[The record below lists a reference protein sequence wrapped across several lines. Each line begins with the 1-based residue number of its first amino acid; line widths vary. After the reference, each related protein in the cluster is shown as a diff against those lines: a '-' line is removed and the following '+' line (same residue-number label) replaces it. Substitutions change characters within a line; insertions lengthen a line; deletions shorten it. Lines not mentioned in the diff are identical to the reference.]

1 MSEFR
6 IKTEIPRLDVAL
18 NHKTVVGCVGSC
30 FAQEIGTRMRE
41 GGFEVGVNPHGILFN
56 PISILHYFQMLS
68 GVRTAR
74 MLKSEKGWLSLDHHG
89 MLASD
94 SEAELSEK
102 ITVLNNVAN
111 GIFARTDVFLITL
124 GTAHVWQWND
134 DSTVVAN
141 CHKIPA
147 NHFTRRLASIE
158 EIVKALQDCMDLFP
172 TARFVF
178 TVSPIRYTRDTLVG
192 SNRSKA
198 RLLEAVHTVVESS
211 SKAFYFPA
219 YEIVVDELRDYRFYK
234 DDMVHPTDLA
244 VEYVYQQFLSSVG
257 DTQTLG
263 VASDIRRLSRAM
275 HHRGLTSL
283 TSAAE
288 AQEKAKLEIAR
299 KIEEERS
306 KR

>member
-6 IKTEIPRLDVAL
+6 IKTEVPRLDVAL

-30 FAQEIGTRMRE
+30 FAQEIGMRLRE
-41 GGFEVGVNPHGILFN
+41 SGFEVGVNPHGILFN
-56 PISILHYFQMLS
+56 PISILHYFEILS

-74 MLKSEKGWLSLDHHG
+74 MLKSDKGWVSLDHHG

-102 ITVLNNVAN
+102 IAVLNNVAN
-111 GIFARTDVFLITL
+111 GLFARADVFLITL

-134 DSTVVAN
+134 DGTVVAN

-147 NHFTRRLASIE
+147 NRFTRRLASIE
-158 EIVKALQDCMDLFP
+158 EIASTLKGCMDLFP
-172 TARFVF
+172 NAKFVF

-198 RLLEAVHTVVESS
+198 RLLEAVHAVVESS
-211 SKAFYFPA
+211 SQAYYFPA

-244 VEYVYQQFLSSVG
+244 VEYVYQQFLSAVG
-257 DTQTLG
+257 DAQTLW

-288 AQEKAKLEIAR
+288 AQEKAKSEIER

>member
-1 MSEFR
+1 MDEFR
-6 IKTEIPRLDVAL
+6 IKTEIPSIDVAL

-30 FAQEIGTRMRE
+30 FAQEIGTRLRDS
-41 GGFEVGVNPHGILFN
+41 GFEAAVNPHGILFN

-74 MLKSEKGWLSLDHHG
+74 MLKSAKGWVSLDHHG
-89 MLASD
+89 MLASE
-94 SEAELSEK
+94 SEADLYAK
-102 ITVLNNVAN
+102 IEGLNAN
-111 GIFARTDVFLITL
+111 ANAIFSRSDVFCITL

-134 DSTVVAN
+134 DSEVVAN

-147 NHFTRRLASIE
+147 NCFTRRLASIE
-158 EIVKALQDCMDLFP
+158 EIVSAMKGCMDLFP
-172 TARFVF
+172 GAKFVF

-198 RLLEAVHTVVESS
+198 RLLEAVHTLVETTSQ
-211 SKAFYFPA
+211 AFYFPA

-244 VEYVYQQFLSSVG
+244 VEYVFQQFLSAVC
-257 DTQTLG
+257 DVQTVG
-263 VASDIRRLSRAM
+263 VASDIRRLSRAL
-275 HHRGLTSL
+275 HHRALTSS

-288 AQEKAKLEIAR
+288 AQEKAKLEIAQ
-299 KIEEERS
+299 KVEEERS

>member
-30 FAQEIGTRMRE
+30 FAQEIGTRLHE

-74 MLKSEKGWLSLDHHG
+74 MLKSEKGWVSLDHHG

-102 ITVLNNVAN
+102 ITVLNNIAN
-111 GIFARTDVFLITL
+111 GIFARADVFLITL

-147 NHFTRRLASIE
+147 NRFTRGLASIE
-158 EIVKALQDCMDLFP
+158 QIASALKGCMDLFP
-172 TARFVF
+172 NARFVF

-198 RLLEAVHTVVESS
+198 RLIEAVHTVVESS

-263 VASDIRRLSRAM
+263 VASDIRRLSRTL
-275 HHRGLTSL
+275 HHRGLTSS